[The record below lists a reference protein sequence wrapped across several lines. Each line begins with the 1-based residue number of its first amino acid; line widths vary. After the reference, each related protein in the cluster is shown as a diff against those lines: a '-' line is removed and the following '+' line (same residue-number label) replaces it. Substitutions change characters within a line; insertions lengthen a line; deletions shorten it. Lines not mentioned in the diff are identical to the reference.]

1 MNVIEGAWA
10 KVWSKRAGFSMKKYG
25 LMIGFLVIGVI
36 ISVITPSFLTPTNL
50 LNILRQSSIVGV
62 MAIGTAF
69 VIIGGGFDIS
79 VGSLLALAAA
89 MSLKLQQ
96 SVPWYI
102 AIVLVLCA
110 GAAAG
115 LVNGLLTAK
124 VHIVAIITTLGTMTI
139 LRGLTYLYT
148 GGYPITG
155 SSADF
160 EFIGSGYVGPIP
172 FPIIIFLAMVIF
184 WQFVLKRTTLGR
196 YACAVGGNK
205 EATRLSGVAVDFY
218 HVMTFVIGGIMA
230 AMAGIIYAARLNA
243 ATPLAGQGYELDA
256 IASCVIGGT
265 SVSGGEGSIV
275 GILVGVLLLN
285 VVNNMFNLL
294 GIQVYI
300 QYLIK
305 GIIIL
310 TVVGFDS
317 YSRHRK

>member
-1 MNVIEGAWA
+1 MTSGGWKATWG
-10 KVWSKRAGFSMKKYG
+10 KRGGFSLKKYG
-25 LMIGFLVIGVI
+25 LMIGFVFISVI
-36 ISVITPSFLTPTNL
+36 ISIVTPNFLSSNNL

-62 MAIGTAF
+62 IAIGTTF

-79 VGSLLALAAA
+79 VGSLLALTAA

-96 SVPWYI
+96 VLPWYVV
-102 AIVLVLCA
+102 AALVLLA
-110 GAAAG
+110 GAFFG

-124 VHIVAIITTLGTMTI
+124 LHIVAIITTLGTMTI

-148 GGYPITG
+148 GGYPVMG
-155 SSADF
+155 SSEEF
-160 EFIGSGYVGPIP
+160 KFIGSGYLGPIP
-172 FPIIIFLAMVIF
+172 FPILIFLSMVAL
-184 WQFVLKRTTLGR
+184 WQFILSKTTLGR
-196 YACAVGGNK
+196 YSCAVGGNK
-205 EATRLSGVAVDFY
+205 ETSRLSGVPVDFY
-218 HVMTFVIGGIMA
+218 HIMTFVIGGFMA
-230 AMAGIIYAARLNA
+230 AMGGIIYAARLNS

-265 SVSGGEGSIV
+265 SVSGGEGSII
-275 GILVGVLLLN
+275 GTMIGVLLLN

-317 YSRHRK
+317 YTRNKQ

>member
-1 MNVIEGAWA
+1 MNGGGWKA
-10 KVWSKRAGFSMKKYG
+10 VWGKRGGFSLKKYG
-25 LMIGFLVIGVI
+25 LMIGFIFISLVISIV
-36 ISVITPSFLTPTNL
+36 TPNFLSSTNI

-62 MAIGTAF
+62 MAIGTTF

-79 VGSLLALAAA
+79 VGSLLALTAA

-96 SVPWYI
+96 VLPWYLV
-102 AIVLVLCA
+102 ACLVLLA
-110 GAAAG
+110 GAFFG

-124 VHIVAIITTLGTMTI
+124 LHIVAIITTLGTMTI

-148 GGYPITG
+148 GGYPVVGG
-155 SSADF
+155 SEAF
-160 EFIGSGYVGPIP
+160 KFIGAGYLGPIP
-172 FPIIIFLAMVIF
+172 FPILIFLGMVLL
-184 WQFVLKRTTLGR
+184 WQFILSKTTLGR

-205 EATRLSGVAVDFY
+205 ETTRLSGVAVDFY
-218 HVMTFVIGGIMA
+218 HIMTFVIGGLMA
-230 AMAGIIYAARLNA
+230 AMAGIIYASRLNS

-275 GILVGVLLLN
+275 GTMIGVLLLN
-285 VVNNMFNLL
+285 VVSNMFNLL
-294 GIQVYI
+294 GIQVYV

-317 YSRHRK
+317 YTRYKK